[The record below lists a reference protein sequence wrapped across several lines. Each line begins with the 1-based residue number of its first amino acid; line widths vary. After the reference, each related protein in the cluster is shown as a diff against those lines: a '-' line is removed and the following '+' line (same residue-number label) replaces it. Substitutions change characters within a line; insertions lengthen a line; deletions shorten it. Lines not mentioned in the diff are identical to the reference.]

1 MDRISVAVKV
11 FFEEPFWIGVVERT
25 SEEGLRVCK
34 VTFGAEPKDCQ
45 VAEFF
50 LEHYYRLRF
59 SPAVEAV
66 VRVERLNPKRMQR
79 EAHRQVQE
87 AGIGTKSQQALKLQH
102 ERLKTERKGYVMDW
116 RMDDWSSSSRVSP
129 FRYHPQ
135 RTCSFPAR

>member
-102 ERLKTERKGYVMDW
+102 ERLKTERKASGRERKEADQLRKFMLKQQKKKEKH
-116 RMDDWSSSSRVSP
+116 RGR
-129 FRYHPQ
+129 
-135 RTCSFPAR
+135 

>member
-25 SEEGLRVCK
+25 SEEGLR
-34 VTFGAEPKDCQ
+34 
-45 VAEFF
+45 
-50 LEHYYRLRF
+50 F

-79 EAHRQVQE
+79 EAHRKVQE

-102 ERLKTERKGYVMDW
+102 ERLKTERKASGRERQEADQLRKFMLKQQKKKEKH
-116 RMDDWSSSSRVSP
+116 RGR
-129 FRYHPQ
+129 
-135 RTCSFPAR
+135 

>member
-87 AGIGTKSQQALKLQH
+87 AGIGTNP
-102 ERLKTERKGYVMDW
+102 
-116 RMDDWSSSSRVSP
+116 SRP
-129 FRYHPQ
+129 
-135 RTCSFPAR
+135 